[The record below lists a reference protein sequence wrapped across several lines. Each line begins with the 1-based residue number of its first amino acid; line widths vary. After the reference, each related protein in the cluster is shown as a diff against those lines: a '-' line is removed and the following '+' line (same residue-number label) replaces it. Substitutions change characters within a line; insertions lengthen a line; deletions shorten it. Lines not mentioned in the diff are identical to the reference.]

1 MTSTPTSWGLLKQPY
16 KQESTNVDQDGHYYR
31 HLAMIFPS
39 RKPIGKQ
46 ADHTDG
52 ASGGCHQGRP
62 GRNPAPR
69 TSARSN
75 GTTSFSTASTSS
87 IVPGSAKE
95 RVLMLYF
102 NTNVGA
108 TLVWVNPIDPLAMKT
123 ANPRA
128 EPLPEHGEGREV
140 QLGVAMG
147 VSVMLLRIDLGLVVE
162 EPIQNVGCVPF
173 RALDRGAVEGR
184 VVVGDEGVELQRV
197 VAQAMAVRGLQGL
210 PGKEVALGRR
220 CSRSSRAPRPRRRRT
235 ERSH

>member
-1 MTSTPTSWGLLKQPY
+1 
-16 KQESTNVDQDGHYYR
+16 
-31 HLAMIFPS
+31 
-39 RKPIGKQ
+39 
-46 ADHTDG
+46 
-52 ASGGCHQGRP
+52 
-62 GRNPAPR
+62 
-69 TSARSN
+69 
-75 GTTSFSTASTSS
+75 
-87 IVPGSAKE
+87 
-95 RVLMLYF
+95 MLYF

-210 PGKEVALGRR
+210 PGKEVALAVAARGPRVPPDLGGV
-220 CSRSSRAPRPRRRRT
+220 APRDPIDEVSQGTREACPR
-235 ERSH
+235 

>member
-1 MTSTPTSWGLLKQPY
+1 
-16 KQESTNVDQDGHYYR
+16 
-31 HLAMIFPS
+31 MIFPS

-87 IVPGSAKE
+87 IVPGAAKE

-147 VSVMLLRIDLGLVVE
+147 VSVMLLRIDLGDLRSATFE
-162 EPIQNVGCVPF
+162 ESLHPSSVTLTWAFSGKRLWNRSYAAASR
-173 RALDRGAVEGR
+173 RARNRPPSSAFAGSRARLKKSARRAVHSGSGR
-184 VVVGDEGVELQRV
+184 KKSASWRY
-197 VAQAMAVRGLQGL
+197 RRL
-210 PGKEVALGRR
+210 PSTHRFPR
-220 CSRSSRAPRPRRRRT
+220 RSSSRT
-235 ERSH
+235 ATTTAHS

>member
-1 MTSTPTSWGLLKQPY
+1 
-16 KQESTNVDQDGHYYR
+16 
-31 HLAMIFPS
+31 
-39 RKPIGKQ
+39 
-46 ADHTDG
+46 
-52 ASGGCHQGRP
+52 
-62 GRNPAPR
+62 
-69 TSARSN
+69 
-75 GTTSFSTASTSS
+75 
-87 IVPGSAKE
+87 
-95 RVLMLYF
+95 MLYF

-108 TLVWVNPIDPLAMKT
+108 TIVWVNPIDPLAMKT

-197 VAQAMAVRGLQGL
+197 VAQAMAW
-210 PGKEVALGRR
+210 
-220 CSRSSRAPRPRRRRT
+220 
-235 ERSH
+235 

>member
-1 MTSTPTSWGLLKQPY
+1 
-16 KQESTNVDQDGHYYR
+16 
-31 HLAMIFPS
+31 
-39 RKPIGKQ
+39 
-46 ADHTDG
+46 
-52 ASGGCHQGRP
+52 
-62 GRNPAPR
+62 
-69 TSARSN
+69 
-75 GTTSFSTASTSS
+75 
-87 IVPGSAKE
+87 
-95 RVLMLYF
+95 MLYF

-162 EPIQNVGCVPF
+162 DPIQNVGCVPF

-197 VAQAMAVRGLQGL
+197 VAQAMAVRGLQG
-210 PGKEVALGRR
+210 PSCCIVAPSLI
-220 CSRSSRAPRPRRRRT
+220 CSQT
-235 ERSH
+235 N

>member
-1 MTSTPTSWGLLKQPY
+1 
-16 KQESTNVDQDGHYYR
+16 
-31 HLAMIFPS
+31 
-39 RKPIGKQ
+39 
-46 ADHTDG
+46 
-52 ASGGCHQGRP
+52 
-62 GRNPAPR
+62 
-69 TSARSN
+69 
-75 GTTSFSTASTSS
+75 
-87 IVPGSAKE
+87 
-95 RVLMLYF
+95 
-102 NTNVGA
+102 
-108 TLVWVNPIDPLAMKT
+108 MKT

-210 PGKEVALGRR
+210 PGKEVALAVAARGPRVPPDLGGV
-220 CSRSSRAPRPRRRRT
+220 APRDPIDEVSQGTAELVLAELPVGESADGLVRDVVGHPGHGLGANVAAVGHHAGKDLADVLDRALPAPAWRNEVTRPV
-235 ERSH
+235 ELIVDLDKEIGKANRSHVRTHP